1 MCRLL
6 RRLGCHRRGM
16 WRGVCPCRGSGNR
29 GSGGSCGD
37 RGGGV
42 GGGCSSKHS
51 LAVSGCGSHACIEDC
66 REGGGGGSP
75 RASCGHPAEERVE
88 AEAEEEEEEHLPLLP
103 NLAASWCLAPE
114 LVPGVAAVYRS
125 SISRTASR
133 AGASSPPVLLSWQQY
148 YRARGL
154 PAASP
159 AALVLH
165 WVLTLYI
172 GIMTADDLA
181 QGGLLE
187 QGGQQR
193 GQQRGRQGKLLA
205 SQRRDRQ
212 ERGGEK
218 RPCVAEETEEIKNPL
233 HILFLGPRKELL
245 ALPALQELRE
255 LLPASIAT
263 IWVHFVGPDVPSAW
277 HGLEAS
283 LPSRATLH
291 PPPVLLPLGVQ
302 PSAVRSDLSAGRE
315 GPAPVSSEGAAPAA
329 DGRSEG
335 VVIAPFVSHSG
346 GCLIGD
352 RGINGDGDGDDEEDG
367 EDMLCW
373 REWMQRVR
381 CGQRLSSGSGSGE
394 SEDEEEDGAS
404 SWAGQGAGGS
414 VDPATSPAPAS
425 LPAPAS
431 TSAPASLPAPA
442 STSAPSSTPAPAAL
456 PALESL
462 PSEQPQLRM
471 SFWQAHLHEIY
482 PDLARRYGLGPHNTV
497 AYAPN
502 AGLAAYPSW
511 LPTMRLLLHPGARD
525 EAMARTGAREE
536 AEAGTTGAKAGS
548 GSGDGGAAQD
558 GGGGG
563 INGEWGVGKEPSHGP
578 LDGGAADLTCSDE
591 ACRSAARPSLQRYG
605 LANELGD
612 GPEDMLNR
620 WNGLDDDNC
629 DDGGQDGRCLKQ
641 HGHGRAGS
649 AAIACIVT
657 DYCQEALYR
666 GRVSVWAV
674 SGGGGSVHLGYA
686 GRNLWIG
693 GGWGW
698 GLCRWLWGGKI
709 RGSVPWG
716 GCALEGGGSSVW
728 GSPVNLNHGCVDHEN
743 PQLRIIE

>member
-51 LAVSGCGSHACIEDC
+51 LAVSGCGSHACSEDC

-159 AALVLH
+159 VALVLH
-165 WVLTLYI
+165 WVLTLYL

-181 QGGLLE
+181 QGGLLTPGGQ
-187 QGGQQR
+187 QGGRQR
-193 GQQRGRQGKLLA
+193 GQQRGPLA
-205 SQRRDRQ
+205 SQRQDCQ
-212 ERGGEK
+212 ESGGGK

-233 HILFLGPRKELL
+233 HILFLGPREELR
-245 ALPALQELRE
+245 ALPALRELRE

-302 PSAVRSDLSAGRE
+302 PSSVRSDLSAGGE

-367 EDMLCW
+367 EAMPCW
-373 REWMQRVR
+373 REWMRRVR
-381 CGQRLSSGSGSGE
+381 CSQRLSSGSGSGE

-414 VDPATSPAPAS
+414 VDPAASP
-425 LPAPAS
+425 
-431 TSAPASLPAPA
+431 APASLPAPA

-536 AEAGTTGAKAGS
+536 AEAGTTGAKAGC

-591 ACRSAARPSLQRYG
+591 ACRSAARPSLQRCG
-605 LANELGD
+605 LADERGD
-612 GPEDMLNR
+612 GQADVLNR
-620 WNGLDDDNC
+620 RNGLDDDNC
-629 DDGGQDGRCLKQ
+629 EEGGQDG
-641 HGHGRAGS
+641 HGAGP

-657 DYCQEALYR
+657 DYCEEALYR
-666 GRVSVWAV
+666 GRVSVCLSGLCVCVGGVLIWAV
-674 SGGGGSVHLGYA
+674 RGEAYVSEAGEFWGGVVGYGAEGSGGPYLGA
-686 GRNLWIG
+686 GVRL
-693 GGWGW
+693 
-698 GLCRWLWGGKI
+698 REEAQ
-709 RGSVPWG
+709 V
-716 GCALEGGGSSVW
+716 
-728 GSPVNLNHGCVDHEN
+728 CVG
-743 PQLRIIE
+743 PLST